1 MFLISGNLSNFFLFN
16 FFIVLFLSDAN
27 TTRDDVKS
35 ELLAAISSSL
45 AAIATTRQRFVRSL
59 IYDTPLILFRFLF
72 GDEHGFF
79 LFQNSLPDPKQ
90 RHDLV
95 RQDVNQVLIKASF
108 FLVFQS

>member
-45 AAIATTRQRFVRSL
+45 AAIATTRQRFVRSFSNL
-59 IYDTPLILFRFLF
+59 STVDFIPISFWGRTWFLLVS
-72 GDEHGFF
+72 EFF
-79 LFQNSLPDPKQ
+79 T
-90 RHDLV
+90 
-95 RQDVNQVLIKASF
+95 
-108 FLVFQS
+108 